1 MKASDGL
8 FKIWERE
15 ILVKK
20 VNLTLATAG
29 FLDILTSDTAHV
41 AHERV
46 RLYDL

>member
-1 MKASDGL
+1 MKAPDGL

-15 ILVKK
+15 MLVKK
-20 VNLTLATAG
+20 VNLILATA
-29 FLDILTSDTAHV
+29 FLGILTSDTAHV